1 MQRKFTLSEKEIP
14 DKWYNIIA
22 DMPNKPLP
30 PLNPGTMEPIGP
42 EALAPLFPM
51 ELIKQEVTMDKYV
64 DIPDEVR
71 NIYSMWRPTP
81 LYRAHNYLT
90 LSRDLNKIEQKQ
102 KITTLCLSYS

>member
-1 MQRKFTLSEKEIP
+1 MKNRKITLSENEIP

-30 PLNPGTMEPIGP
+30 PLHPGTKEPIGP

-51 ELIKQEVTMDKYV
+51 ELIKQEVCAEKWM

-71 NIYSMWRPTP
+71 KIYSNWRPKP
-81 LYRAHNYLT
+81 IYRTNGLEKA
-90 LSRDLNKIEQKQ
+90 RIA
-102 KITTLCLSYS
+102 